1 MKNKECLGCIYCGII
16 HESNMVYCDF
26 IGKTGMARSLLC
38 PPGKRTDMKRLTYF
52 DGGKWRLKI
61 GDTEYSGEAVDR
73 LAAYEDTR
81 LEPEDFKRTFTED
94 ALLKLTGQLLGVT
107 PDRLRELAQADREG
121 RCVVLPLDD
130 YTWTIRG
137 DIVRGIIKANCRA
150 AKKEAEA
157 ALRREKL
164 MANKPVI
171 GYQVCPYCGGKVR
184 VIWDG
189 NRKETC
195 MYCKKR
201 FQLKRQKLK
210 NTMRVNCPPEGEV
223 GMVKYIGN
231 GGDQNGATDI

>member
-121 RCVVLPLDD
+121 RCVVLPAKPDQIIYQWRKGDDCLSVSRLDGVQVNAD
-130 YTWTIRG
+130 GEITYPIWNGYLIPEDFGKTVFLTR
-137 DIVRGIIKANCRA
+137 
-150 AKKEAEA
+150 EEA
-157 ALRREKL
+157 ALWRE
-164 MANKPVI
+164 
-171 GYQVCPYCGGKVR
+171 Q
-184 VIWDG
+184 DG
-189 NRKETC
+189 
-195 MYCKKR
+195 
-201 FQLKRQKLK
+201 
-210 NTMRVNCPPEGEV
+210 
-223 GMVKYIGN
+223 
-231 GGDQNGATDI
+231 

>member
-1 MKNKECLGCIYCGII
+1 MERYTEKHYDGNGYYLICSGNCETFNCGDCGIL
-16 HESNMVYCDF
+16 D
-26 IGKTGMARSLLC
+26 
-38 PPGKRTDMKRLTYF
+38 
-52 DGGKWRLKI
+52 KI
-61 GDTEYSGEAVDR
+61 VDR
-73 LAAYEDTR
+73 LAAYEDTG

-164 MANKPVI
+164 MENKPVI
-171 GYQVCPYCGGKVR
+171 GYQVCPYCGGKVP